1 LKKRYIMHT
10 QTTWLKSLK
19 RTNSPFDVYTTV
31 TPTNGVAAREYTE
44 KRCSQKTVRPP
55 NTKG

>member
-1 LKKRYIMHT
+1 MHT

-19 RTNSPFDVYTTV
+19 RTSSPFDVYTTV

-44 KRCSQKTVRPP
+44 KRCSRKTVRPV
-55 NTKG
+55 THKG